1 MRKSGMNLLGR
12 IDKTVIKKSI
22 CLAIACWSSRKI
34 RVQILLWLVLL
45 ATSYSDLGFAQTSK
59 DLQSLR
65 KELKTLQEGQS
76 TIQKELETIKEMLR
90 ERQAPAAPAIRNVV
104 LSVDGA
110 AFKGDKDAKLT
121 LIEFSDYQCPFCA
134 HHFRES
140 LPQIERDYIKTGK
153 LKYVVRDF
161 PIASIHKNAFKAAEA
176 ARCAG
181 EHGKYWEMHEQL
193 FSNQNALDRNELLVH
208 AQTVG
213 LELSAFQQCLD
224 SGKYQSKVR
233 RDIVDGSKAGVS
245 GTPAFFLGLTQPGTQ
260 EVKVLRTIEGA
271 QPYNNFQKAIEIL
284 LSSQKK

>member
-1 MRKSGMNLLGR
+1 MNCLGR
-12 IDKTVIKKSI
+12 VSKLVVRGFI
-22 CLAIACWSSRKI
+22 CLATACWFRTTI
-34 RVQILLWLVLL
+34 RGQIFLWLILLS
-45 ATSYSDLGFAQTSK
+45 TSYSDFGFAQTSK
-59 DLQSLR
+59 DIQSLR
-65 KELKTLQEGQS
+65 KELETLQEGQR
-76 TIQKELETIKEMLR
+76 TIQKELEAIKEMLR
-90 ERQAPAAPAIRNVV
+90 ERQAPPAPAIRNVV

-134 HHFRES
+134 GHFRES

-224 SGKYQSKVR
+224 SAKYQSKVR
-233 RDIVDGSKAGVS
+233 RDIAEGSKAGVR

-260 EVKVLRTIEGA
+260 EVKVLRTLEGA
-271 QPYNNFQKAIEIL
+271 QPYNNFQEAIEIL

>member
-1 MRKSGMNLLGR
+1 MHLLGR

-22 CLAIACWSSRKI
+22 CLVIARWSPRKI
-34 RVQILLWLVLL
+34 RIQIFLWLVLI

-65 KELKTLQEGQS
+65 KELKTLQEGQR
-76 TIQKELETIKEMLR
+76 TIQKELETIKEILR
-90 ERQAPAAPAIRNVV
+90 ARQAPAAPAIRNVV

-134 HHFRES
+134 GHFRES

-193 FSNQNALDRNELLVH
+193 FSNQNALDRNDLLVH

-233 RDIVDGSKAGVS
+233 RDIADGSKAGVQ

-260 EVKVLRTIEGA
+260 EVKVLRKIEGA
-271 QPYNNFQKAIEIL
+271 QPYNNFQEAIEIL